1 MNKSTSHVNGFL
13 YNVNDI
19 VILNLNEGPIKACV
33 VEIYE
38 EGMYLEYSDETMHSL
53 SFWTFDKVE
62 PL

>member
-1 MNKSTSHVNGFL
+1 
-13 YNVNDI
+13 VNDI